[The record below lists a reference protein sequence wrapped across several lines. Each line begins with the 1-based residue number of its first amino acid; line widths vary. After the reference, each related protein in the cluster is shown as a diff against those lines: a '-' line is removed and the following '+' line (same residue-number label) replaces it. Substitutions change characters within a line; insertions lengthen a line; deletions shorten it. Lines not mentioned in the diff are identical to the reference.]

1 MTPKVDYAAIRAIVG
16 AAKRQGLATADGSAP
31 KPIEQPKAPEIINPD
46 LPDWLLKSMHE
57 TREADK
63 RMESDRPFQRRSKQG

>member
-1 MTPKVDYAAIRAIVG
+1 MTPKVDYAALRAIVG
-16 AAKRQGLATADGSAP
+16 TAKRQGLATDDGSAP
-31 KPIEQPKAPEIINPD
+31 KPVETPKTPEIINPD

-63 RMESDRPFQRRSKQG
+63 RMDTERVPFRRRSR